1 MENGKRKFYK
11 YVISLQK
18 DKEVAI
24 GRNNASQVIMK
35 DISIS
40 RTHCSLEHKHGMV
53 LVRDKKSKFGTLI
66 KVDKTLEFSSET
78 GLQLQFDSKLIELY
92 NNNTFKSC
100 CRDVDSYR
108 LVYEQS
114 EEGVRENNRV
124 NSVSNRENY
133 SADTR
138 HLLGINA
145 GEPNFEI
152 MRMES
157 GLESERS

>member
-11 YVISLQK
+11 YLISLQK

-40 RTHCSLEHKHGMV
+40 RTHCSLEYKHGMV

-114 EEGVRENNRV
+114 E
-124 NSVSNRENY
+124 
-133 SADTR
+133 D
-138 HLLGINA
+138 
-145 GEPNFEI
+145 
-152 MRMES
+152 
-157 GLESERS
+157 GLR